1 MAINRIQY
9 IKNHLYDYETNQEL
23 INEIF
28 KVLNVTENV
37 PQVGKYYTFKYDPI
51 SKQKEYDQYPLIAL
65 MDAKE
70 WGFRGYN
77 FHWKSDKN
85 YSWESVKSNF
95 YLVYKEEL
103 NDLIELRYGKYHLNS
118 WYNKR

>member
-1 MAINRIQY
+1 MNRISADAASR
-9 IKNHLYDYETNQEL
+9 IKSYGNPDDRML
-23 INEIF
+23 EILDIL
-28 KVLNVTENV
+28 KEVDVV
-37 PQVGKYYTFKYDPI
+37 PDIGSLYTFVYSPKTPEI
-51 SKQKEYDQYPLIAL
+51 EYDQYPLVAVSDIFR
-65 MDAKE
+65 

-77 FHWKSDKN
+77 FHWKSDKS

-95 YLVYKEEL
+95 YRVNKEEL